1 MRQSVSLTFTQ
12 TPSIWTMLGA
22 IINSHSLAFHP
33 QKPLLPITARRDGFK
48 TSISRL
54 NRFAK
59 ICGIE
64 ISDTLPLVYPMT
76 FIYPMVQVLMAR
88 REMPLLLSKM
98 LNTRTRMVQHRAI
111 ARNESL
117 SAFCRLAGHRMVKK
131 GVEIDVDCTIGV
143 SGKTVWECRITFY
156 YRGRF
161 GESHSDSPFIA
172 ANVLNDSNT
181 EIKDGEMPS
190 SIDTGATPPVLE
202 SIDAPEIARWPLPSK
217 NKIAFARLSGDYNPL
232 HYSHLYARFMGFE
245 RAFAQPLLV
254 LAETLARLEDRHRA
268 GRFTLDIAF
277 KGPVYFG
284 RNVILKSK
292 EVSGSERFDLYSE
305 GNPRPCICGKLA
317 HSS

>member
-12 TPSIWTMLGA
+12 TPSIWTMLDA
-22 IINSHSLAFHP
+22 IINSHSLSFHP

-48 TSISRL
+48 TSLSRL
-54 NRFAK
+54 NRFAQ

-64 ISDTLPLVYPMT
+64 IADTLPLVYPMT

-98 LNTRTRMVQHRAI
+98 LNTRTRMVQHRTI
-111 ARNESL
+111 ATNESL

-143 SGKTVWECRITFY
+143 SGEPVWECRITFY

-161 GESHSDSPFIA
+161 GEAHAVNAFIA
-172 ANVLNDSNT
+172 ANVLHENGEEAKGVEIAASDND
-181 EIKDGEMPS
+181 
-190 SIDTGATPPVLE
+190 GATPPVLE
-202 SIDAPEIARWPLPSK
+202 SLDAPEIARWPLPSK

-232 HYSHLYARFMGFE
+232 HYSHLYAKFMGFE

-254 LAETLARLEDRHRA
+254 LAETLSRLEDRHRA

-284 RNVILKSK
+284 RNVILKNK
-292 EVSGSERFDLYSE
+292 EVSGSECFDLYSE
-305 GNPRPCICGKLA
+305 GNPRPCICGKLQFG
-317 HSS
+317 